1 MSELRRYLR
10 HFAPS
15 WPALVVAAVLMSVAA
30 AVPGAA
36 VVLLERTL
44 DLGLTD
50 RPDLLPWL
58 AAGFALLYLVS
69 GAVRVARTRITKG
82 IAWRV
87 ATELRCTL
95 HQRYLAL
102 SPAQQRGTGARLAS
116 LTFEVDEL
124 QYGVSAL
131 VTAFR
136 NPLTLAVLAVTAWSM
151 APSLAP
157 WALLLVPAVAIP
169 MVWGGRRLRRRAT
182 DAREARSTLAGL
194 AQQQLAG
201 LRTVQTFAAEDGEA
215 ARFSAAAGEDRR
227 TRVRMEVE
235 RVLPSATVQLVAACA
250 VALLLWAG
258 GRQVLAGELDAGRL
272 VGFAVALGLMGR
284 PLGGLSEVWSL
295 LQRSLASLE
304 RVYAALEAV
313 PEVSAPLDPLPLPAG
328 PHEVVWDQ
336 VTVDYGEGPVVRDLH
351 LRVRAGELLALVGPS
366 GAGKSTLLSLVGR
379 HRDPEGGVVRV
390 GEVDV
395 RRLPLA
401 ALRRTVA
408 VVPQEG
414 FLFSRTI
421 AENIA
426 LGRPD
431 APPADIE
438 EAGRRAG
445 ADDFVRALPG
455 GYDTALDEL
464 GQRLSGGERQR
475 LCLARALLMEAP
487 ILLLD
492 EATSQVDAETTH
504 AFLEALE
511 RRAVGQTVV
520 MVAHDLA
527 AARSANRIAVLDGG
541 RVVEQ
546 GTHAELVARGG
557 RYAAMW
563 RSGESVTR
571 VAAEMP

>member
-10 HFAPS
+10 HFTPW
-15 WPALVVAAVLMSVAA
+15 WPALLVAAALMSIAA

-44 DLGLTD
+44 DLGLTR

-58 AAGFALLYLVS
+58 AAGFAVLYLLS
-69 GAVRVARTRITKG
+69 GSVRVARTRITKG

-87 ATELRCTL
+87 ATQLRCTL

-102 SPAQQRGTGARLAS
+102 SPGQQRGTGARLAS

-136 NPLTLAVLAVTAWSM
+136 NPLTLLVLAVTAWSM

-157 WALLLVPAVAIP
+157 WAVLLLPAVALP
-169 MVWGGRRLRRRAT
+169 MIWSGRRLRRRAT

-194 AQQQLAG
+194 AQEQLAG
-201 LRTVQTFAAEDGEA
+201 LRTVQIFAAEEGEA
-215 ARFSAAAGEDRR
+215 TRFQGAAEEDRR
-227 TRVRMEVE
+227 TRLQMEVE
-235 RVLPSATVQLVAACA
+235 RVLPSAMVQLVAACA
-250 VALLLWAG
+250 VALLLWSG
-258 GRQVLAGELDAGRL
+258 GAKVLAGELEAGRL

-313 PEVSAPLDPLPLPAG
+313 PVVPAPLDPIPLPAG
-328 PHEVVWDQ
+328 PLAVTWDG
-336 VTVDYGEGPVVRDLH
+336 VAVDYGEGPVVRDLH
-351 LRVRAGELLALVGPS
+351 LRVEAGELLALVGPS
-366 GAGKSTLLSLVGR
+366 GSGKSTLLSLVGR
-379 HRDPEGGVVRV
+379 HRDPEPGVVRL
-390 GEVDV
+390 GDVDV
-395 RRLPLA
+395 RRVPLS
-401 ALRRTVA
+401 ALRRAVA
-408 VVPQEG
+408 MVPQEG

-431 APPADIE
+431 ASQADIE

-445 ADDFVRALPG
+445 
-455 GYDTALDEL
+455 
-464 GQRLSGGERQR
+464 
-475 LCLARALLMEAP
+475 
-487 ILLLD
+487 
-492 EATSQVDAETTH
+492 
-504 AFLEALE
+504 
-511 RRAVGQTVV
+511 
-520 MVAHDLA
+520 
-527 AARSANRIAVLDGG
+527 
-541 RVVEQ
+541 
-546 GTHAELVARGG
+546 
-557 RYAAMW
+557 
-563 RSGESVTR
+563 
-571 VAAEMP
+571 